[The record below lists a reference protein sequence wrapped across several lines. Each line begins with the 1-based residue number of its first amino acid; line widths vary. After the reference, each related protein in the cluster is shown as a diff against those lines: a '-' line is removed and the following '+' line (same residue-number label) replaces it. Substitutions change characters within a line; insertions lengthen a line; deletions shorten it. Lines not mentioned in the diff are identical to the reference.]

1 MGIAALKFAEGK
13 YSNMMKLILL
23 SALAAIALAEPEPH
37 YGYYGHPYYH
47 QLGWPSVRA
56 PGFSSTCWGCRGK
69 RSAEPSP
76 HGFYGYYGH
85 PFVYHGLG
93 VPAVADNVNRVNG
106 VAAAVRSSFSSAW
119 PGATVSVSN
128 IGKRSAE
135 EDNVNR
141 VSGGSPFPSY
151 TGAWPGATVSVD
163 HGKKK
168 RSADA
173 EPEADADADAYYG
186 YYGYGG
192 HGYALPGHSYA
203 HFGYGYPYH
212 HYGKRSA
219 EPEPHYGYYGYPY
232 GYYGYP
238 YYHHAIAHPAL
249 KVVDGAAGVHPGGA
263 TSSVSRSPQGLR
275 GKRSAEVDN
284 VNRVS
289 GASPFPSYTAAWP
302 GATVSVDHGK
312 RKRSAEPHGYFGYY
326 GHPFYY
332 HPYAYFHGPAAKPAA
347 IDGDAYTAEWPGA
360 TVSVDHI
367 A

>member
-23 SALAAIALAEPEPH
+23 SALAAVALAEPEPH
-37 YGYYGHPYYH
+37 YGYYGYPFH
-47 QLGWPSVRA
+47 QQHWPSVRA

-85 PFVYHGLG
+85 PFVYHGLAA
-93 VPAVADNVNRVNG
+93 PAVADNVNRVAG

-135 EDNVNR
+135 PDNVNL

-151 TGAWPGATVSVD
+151 TGKWPGATVSVD

-168 RSADA
+168 RSA
-173 EPEADADADAYYG
+173 EPHGYYG
-186 YYGYGG
+186 YYG
-192 HGYALPGHSYA
+192 H
-203 HFGYGYPYH
+203 
-212 HYGKRSA
+212 
-219 EPEPHYGYYGYPY
+219 PY

-238 YYHHAIAHPAL
+238 YLHHVAHPAL

-275 GKRSAEVDN
+275 GKRSAEPDN
-284 VNRVS
+284 VNLVS
-289 GASPFPSYTAAWP
+289 GGSPFPSYTAAWP

-312 RKRSAEPHGYFGYY
+312 KKRSAEVDNVNRVSGGS
-326 GHPFYY
+326 PF
-332 HPYAYFHGPAAKPAA
+332 PS
-347 IDGDAYTAEWPGA
+347 YTAA
-360 TVSVDHI
+360 
-367 A
+367 

>member
-1 MGIAALKFAEGK
+1 
-13 YSNMMKLILL
+13 MMKLILL
-23 SALAAIALAEPEPH
+23 SALAAVALAEPEPH
-37 YGYYGHPYYH
+37 YGYYGYPYYH
-47 QLGWPSVRA
+47 QLGWPSARA

-69 RSAEPSP
+69 RSAE
-76 HGFYGYYGH
+76 
-85 PFVYHGLG
+85 V
-93 VPAVADNVNRVNG
+93 DNVNRVSG
-106 VAAAVRSSFSSAW
+106 SSPFPSYTAAW
-119 PGATVSVSN
+119 PGATVSVN
-128 IGKRSAE
+128 HMG
-135 EDNVNR
+135 
-141 VSGGSPFPSY
+141 
-151 TGAWPGATVSVD
+151 
-163 HGKKK
+163 K

-367 A
+367 AKRSAELVDNVNQVSGSSPFPSYTAAWPGATVSVDHGK

>member
-1 MGIAALKFAEGK
+1 MGDLIAALKFTEGK
-13 YSNMMKLILL
+13 YSSNMMKLILL
-23 SALAAIALAEPEPH
+23 TALAAVALAEPEPH
-37 YGYYGHPYYH
+37 YGYYGYPYYH

-69 RSAEPSP
+69 RSAE
-76 HGFYGYYGH
+76 
-85 PFVYHGLG
+85 V
-93 VPAVADNVNRVNG
+93 DNVNRVSG
-106 VAAAVRSSFSSAW
+106 SSPFPSYTAAW
-119 PGATVSVSN
+119 PGATVSVN
-128 IGKRSAE
+128 
-135 EDNVNR
+135 
-141 VSGGSPFPSY
+141 
-151 TGAWPGATVSVD
+151 
-163 HGKKK
+163 HM
-168 RSADA
+168 
-173 EPEADADADAYYG
+173 
-186 YYGYGG
+186 
-192 HGYALPGHSYA
+192 
-203 HFGYGYPYH
+203 
-212 HYGKRSA
+212 GKRSA
-219 EPEPHYGYYGYPY
+219 EPEPHGFYGYYGYPY

-238 YYHHAIAHPAL
+238 YYHHPL

-367 A
+367 AKRSAELVDNVNQVSGSSPFPSYTAAWPGATVSVDHGK

>member
-1 MGIAALKFAEGK
+1 MGDLIAALKFTEGK
-13 YSNMMKLILL
+13 YSSNMMKLILL
-23 SALAAIALAEPEPH
+23 SALAAVALAEPEAH
-37 YGYYGHPYYH
+37 YGYYGYPYYH

-69 RSAEPSP
+69 RSAE
-76 HGFYGYYGH
+76 
-85 PFVYHGLG
+85 V
-93 VPAVADNVNRVNG
+93 DNVNRVSG
-106 VAAAVRSSFSSAW
+106 SSPFPSYTAAW
-119 PGATVSVSN
+119 PGATVSVN
-128 IGKRSAE
+128 HMG
-135 EDNVNR
+135 
-141 VSGGSPFPSY
+141 
-151 TGAWPGATVSVD
+151 
-163 HGKKK
+163 K

-238 YYHHAIAHPAL
+238 YYHRPL

-275 GKRSAEVDN
+275 GKRSAD
-284 VNRVS
+284 
-289 GASPFPSYTAAWP
+289 PQF
-302 GATVSVDHGK
+302 
-312 RKRSAEPHGYFGYY
+312 FGYY
-326 GHPFYY
+326 GLPFVY
-332 HPYAYFHGPAAKPAA
+332 HPYVHPVVVKPATPLVE
-347 IDGDAYTAEWPGA
+347 DGAAGVHPGGGA
-360 TVSVDHI
+360 VAVGRTVWG
-367 A
+367 AGK

>member
-1 MGIAALKFAEGK
+1 
-13 YSNMMKLILL
+13 MMKLILL
-23 SALAAIALAEPEPH
+23 SALAAVALAEPGPH
-37 YGYYGHPYYH
+37 YGYYGYPYHH
-47 QLGWPSVRA
+47 QLQWPSVRA

-69 RSAEPSP
+69 RSAE
-76 HGFYGYYGH
+76 
-85 PFVYHGLG
+85 V
-93 VPAVADNVNRVNG
+93 DNVNRVSG
-106 VAAAVRSSFSSAW
+106 SSPFPSYTAAW
-119 PGATVSVSN
+119 PGATVSVN
-128 IGKRSAE
+128 
-135 EDNVNR
+135 
-141 VSGGSPFPSY
+141 
-151 TGAWPGATVSVD
+151 
-163 HGKKK
+163 HM
-168 RSADA
+168 
-173 EPEADADADAYYG
+173 
-186 YYGYGG
+186 
-192 HGYALPGHSYA
+192 
-203 HFGYGYPYH
+203 
-212 HYGKRSA
+212 GKRSA
-219 EPEPHYGYYGYPY
+219 EPEPHGFYGYYGYPY

-238 YYHHAIAHPAL
+238 YYHHPL

-367 A
+367 VKRSAEVMYFNILCIPLLYLSNSASPSVTHFRKNESFLV